1 MLCDVVVMDFALAV
15 AAYPLLV
22 EISDLDLFSVMDCV
36 IAILAWFLAFDTF
49 ARAFAADVV
58 SDVVFLDLAFAIS
71 ATPDPC
77 LSGSLFILAFRRTR
91 SFLHHFRVK
100 GSCH

>member
-1 MLCDVVVMDFALAV
+1 MLCGVVVMDFALAI

-22 EISDLDLFSVMDCV
+22 EISDLDLFFVMDCV
-36 IAILAWFLAFDTF
+36 NAILAWFFAFDTF
-49 ARAFAADVV
+49 ARAFAADVASDGV
-58 SDVVFLDLAFAIS
+58 SLDLALAIS
-71 ATPDPC
+71 ATPEPFV
-77 LSGSLFILAFRRTR
+77 SGSLFILAFGRTR

>member
-1 MLCDVVVMDFALAV
+1 MLCDVVVTDFALAG
-15 AAYPLLV
+15 AAYPPLV
-22 EISDLDLFSVMDCV
+22 EISDLDLFPVMDFV
-36 IAILAWFLAFDTF
+36 AILVWFLAFDTF
-49 ARAFAADVV
+49 ARAFAADAASTDSVP
-58 SDVVFLDLAFAIS
+58 LDLAFAIS

-77 LSGSLFILAFRRTR
+77 LPGSVLPYAFGSRR

>member
-1 MLCDVVVMDFALAV
+1 MLCDVVVMDFALAG

-22 EISDLDLFSVMDCV
+22 EISDLDLFLVMDFV
-36 IAILAWFLAFDTF
+36 AILGWFLAFDTF
-49 ARAFAADVV
+49 ARAFAADVA
-58 SDVVFLDLAFAIS
+58 SDVVLLDLAFAIS
-71 ATPDPC
+71 ATPEHF
-77 LSGSLFILAFRRTR
+77 LSCSMFILAFGRTR

>member
-1 MLCDVVVMDFALAV
+1 MLCDVVVMDFALAG

-22 EISDLDLFSVMDCV
+22 EISDLDLFPVMDFV
-36 IAILAWFLAFDTF
+36 AILGWFLAFDTF
-49 ARAFAADVV
+49 ARAFAADVA
-58 SDVVFLDLAFAIS
+58 SDVVLLDLAFAIS
-71 ATPDPC
+71 ATPEHF
-77 LSGSLFILAFRRTR
+77 LSCSMFILAFGRTR